1 MSREEELKESILD
14 VVTNCVKCR
23 FCLAACPLFDITEG
37 WHSQGAAGIIS
48 SLYTALMW
56 GAEVEFKETLRNLL
70 FSCTTCRNC
79 VLACQ
84 ETSVGVD
91 LLDAIDKGRQLFIEE
106 MIGPMPQQKKPLEFL
121 ERYKNPYGMLPSER
135 KEWMKGLGVPDFSGV
150 AEAEVLL
157 HIGCTAAHDPRVA
170 NVARAVIQLLKKA
183 QVTFGIL
190 EDEACCGCPALRLG
204 EQLLS
209 EDLAQE
215 NVNKFK
221 SLGVKQIV
229 TLSPHCFDTFIN
241 KYPKEEMQGIKV
253 QHYSQLLR
261 DLIKQ
266 SRLVFNSRVEKK
278 VTYQDPCYLGRHND
292 IYEAPREV
300 LNSIP
305 GIELVEFRRCKA
317 ESLCCGGGGGR
328 MWADFEA
335 EGERL
340 ANIRVREA
348 IDIGA
353 EMIVTA
359 CPFCLINMEDG
370 IKSVGV
376 EDSLKV
382 VDIAELAQ
390 DDVLC
395 NAPNIY

>member
-37 WHSQGAAGIIS
+37 WHSQGAAGIIC
-48 SLYTALMW
+48 SLYTALRW
-56 GAEVEFKETLRNLL
+56 GAEGEFKETLRNLL
-70 FSCTTCRNC
+70 FSCTTCKKC

-91 LLDAIDKGRQLFIEE
+91 LLDAICKGRQLFIEE
-106 MIGPMPQQKKPLEFL
+106 MIGPMPQQKKALEFS
-121 ERYKNPYGMLPSER
+121 ERYGNPYGMLPSER
-135 KEWMKGLGVPDFSGV
+135 TEWMKGLGVPNFSRG
-150 AEAEVLL
+150 AGLEVLL
-157 HIGCTAAHDPRVA
+157 YIGCTAPHDSRVA
-170 NVARAVIQLLKKA
+170 DVARAVIQLLKKA
-183 QVTFGIL
+183 QVQLGIL
-190 EDEACCGCPALRLG
+190 EDEVCCGCPAARLG
-204 EQLLS
+204 EQLLF
-209 EDLAQE
+209 EDLTQE
-215 NVNKFK
+215 NLNQFK

-241 KYPKEEMQGIKV
+241 KYPKEEMQGIKI
-253 QHYSQLLR
+253 QHYSQFLAE
-261 DLIKQ
+261 LIEQ
-266 SRLVFNSRVEKK
+266 ERLVSRSGIEKK

-292 IYEAPREV
+292 IYEEPRKV

-317 ESLCCGGGGGR
+317 DSLCCGGGGGR

-335 EGERL
+335 ERERL

-348 IDIGA
+348 LDVGA
-353 EMIVTA
+353 EIIVTA
-359 CPFCLINMEDG
+359 CPFCLINIEDG
-370 IKSVGV
+370 IKSVNV

-382 VDIAELAQ
+382 KDLAELMLEA
-390 DDVLC
+390 
-395 NAPNIY
+395 IEE

>member
-1 MSREEELKESILD
+1 
-14 VVTNCVKCR
+14 
-23 FCLAACPLFDITEG
+23 
-37 WHSQGAAGIIS
+37 
-48 SLYTALMW
+48 
-56 GAEVEFKETLRNLL
+56 
-70 FSCTTCRNC
+70 
-79 VLACQ
+79 
-84 ETSVGVD
+84 VD

-150 AEAEVLL
+150 AGAEVLL

-170 NVARAVIQLLKKA
+170 NVARAVVELLKKA
-183 QVTFGIL
+183 RVTFGIA

-209 EDLAQE
+209 EDLAQD
-215 NVNKFK
+215 NVNRFK

-253 QHYSQLLR
+253 QHCSQLLR

-266 SRLVFNSRVEKK
+266 GRLVFESEVEKK
-278 VTYQDPCYLGRHND
+278 VTYQDPCYLGRHNH

-300 LNSIP
+300 LNSIL
-305 GIELVEFRRCKA
+305 GIKLVEFRRCKA
-317 ESLCCGGGGGR
+317 DSLCCGGGGGR

-353 EMIVTA
+353 EVIVTA
-359 CPFCLINMEDG
+359 CPFCLINIEDG

-376 EDSLKV
+376 EDSLKAL
-382 VDIAELAQ
+382 DIAELA
-390 DDVLC
+390 L
-395 NAPNIY
+395 AATEK